1 MSFTKSSVDCYS
13 IRPEENERHR
23 CLWALVYVDSNT
35 WTLSA
40 SSDCG
45 DYSYRW
51 GYEDGRTF
59 KQFLTTLDKSYFLSK
74 ISDRTEI
81 DEKESII
88 RMKEFCINMYRKGSI
103 NKQEAREQ
111 FDHIKD
117 IENGYYDDDFEHAV
131 YENLDYDDYNDLVV
145 HKYPVGAIAFYEVIF
160 KELQKI
166 LKDEINQGSE
176 VV

>member
-13 IRPEENERHR
+13 IRPDEDNRHR

-51 GYEDGRTF
+51 DYEDGRTF

-74 ISDRTEI
+74 ISDRTEV

-88 RMKEFCINMYRKGSI
+88 RMKEYCINMYREGSI
-103 NKQEAREQ
+103 NKQEAKEQ

-117 IENGYYDDDFEHAV
+117 IECGYYDDDFEHAV
-131 YENLDYDDYNDLVV
+131 YENLDYDYNDLVV
-145 HKYPVGAIAFYEVIF
+145 HKYPVGAITFYEVVF
-160 KELQKI
+160 KELQNI
-166 LKDEINQGSE
+166 LKDEIKGDN
-176 VV
+176 